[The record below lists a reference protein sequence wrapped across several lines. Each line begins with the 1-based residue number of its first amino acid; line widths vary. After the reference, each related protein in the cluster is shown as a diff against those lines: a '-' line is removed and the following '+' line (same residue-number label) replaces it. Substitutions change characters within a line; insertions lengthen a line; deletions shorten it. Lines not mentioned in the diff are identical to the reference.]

1 MKKNKIINIVKKY
14 SLKIYRDKRINK
26 KSFQDIGVDSLKTV
40 EMITEIEN
48 KFKIQLSDK
57 DLNKKAFQ
65 SVDNFIKIIL
75 KKLWPN

>member
-75 KKLWPN
+75 KKL

>member
-26 KSFQDIGVDSLKTV
+26 KAFQDIGVDSLKTV

-75 KKLWPN
+75 KKL

>member
-14 SLKIYRDKRINK
+14 SLKIYKDERINK

-75 KKLWPN
+75 KKL

>member
-48 KFKIQLSDK
+48 KFKIQL
-57 DLNKKAFQ
+57 
-65 SVDNFIKIIL
+65 
-75 KKLWPN
+75 

>member
-14 SLKIYRDKRINK
+14 SLKIYKDKRINK

-75 KKLWPN
+75 KKL